1 MNALVTQTH
10 KVKHRITK
18 KKEKLERGLELFMYW
33 MSDFRG
39 FLLEADHENI
49 DLLIIRK
56 QFKRKLKR
64 MKPKYGTV
72 TRLQYYCKVAVSRED

>member
-1 MNALVTQTH
+1 MNVMVTQRQLT
-10 KVKHRITK
+10 KFRITK

-64 MKPKYGTV
+64 MKPKYGTA

>member
-1 MNALVTQTH
+1 MNVMAIHHQQ
-10 KVKHRITK
+10 VKPRTIK
-18 KKEKLERGLELFMYW
+18 KREKLNRGIELFMYW
-33 MSDFRG
+33 MLDLRG

-49 DLLIIRK
+49 DLCIIRR

-72 TRLQYYCKVAVSRED
+72 TRLQYYCKVAVSQED

>member
-1 MNALVTQTH
+1 MLTH
-10 KVKHRITK
+10 QVKPRTTK
-18 KKEKLERGLELFMYW
+18 KKEKLERGLELFLYW
-33 MSDFRG
+33 MADLRG

-49 DLLIIRK
+49 DLGIIRR

-72 TRLQYYCKVAVSRED
+72 TRLQYYCKVAVSQED

>member
-1 MNALVTQTH
+1 MNALVTETH
-10 KVKHRITK
+10 RVKRRITK
-18 KKEKLERGLELFMYW
+18 KKEKLEHGLELFMYW
-33 MSDFRG
+33 MSDLRG

-49 DLLIIRK
+49 DLRIIRR

-72 TRLQYYCKVAVSRED
+72 TRLQYYCKVAVSQED